1 MNKISI
7 DTLRNGQSQS
17 ESELE
22 MITALQKYLDLNLE
36 FWDGN
41 DLDHWQSSWFPEL
54 VEQTVKFALDKQK
67 EDKGETGG

>member
-7 DTLRNGQSQS
+7 ATLRNGQSQS

-41 DLDHWQSSWFPEL
+41 DLDHWQSVYFPEL
-54 VEQTVKFALDKQK
+54 IEQTVKFALDKQK